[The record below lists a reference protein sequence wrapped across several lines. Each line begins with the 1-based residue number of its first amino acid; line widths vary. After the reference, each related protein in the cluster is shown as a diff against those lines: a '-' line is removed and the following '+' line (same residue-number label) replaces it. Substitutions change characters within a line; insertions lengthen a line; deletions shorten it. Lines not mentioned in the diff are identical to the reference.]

1 MASPTPSPPRS
12 AGVPEAGDFVGRVVL
27 VTGAGRGI
35 GRVCARLLADAGA
48 SLVVAA
54 RNLESAERSAAELA
68 AAGADVIAVHG
79 DVGAHGVAEAHV
91 SSALQRF
98 GRLDALVNFA
108 GFFHREPALRHGHDR
123 FDEVIRTNLNG
134 SFYMARAAAQAM
146 RKGGSI
152 VLISSMWAQRGGA
165 GRVAYCAAK
174 AGVEALT
181 SVLSGEWSPRGISV
195 YCVAPCWVAT
205 ETSREMLASGKI
217 EMGQLDAIA
226 PSRAL
231 LDPTEVA
238 RLCLLLAHGDH
249 PMITGTVLH
258 LDGGLTKW
266 ISGV

>member
-1 MASPTPSPPRS
+1 M
-12 AGVPEAGDFVGRVVL
+12 VL

-54 RNLESAERSAAELA
+54 RNRESAERSATDLA
-68 AAGADVIAVHG
+68 ATGADVVAVHG

-91 SSALQRF
+91 NCALQQY

-108 GFFHREPALRHGHDR
+108 GFFHREPALGHDQDR
-123 FDEVIRTNLNG
+123 FDEVIRSNLNG

-146 RKGGSI
+146 RGGGTI
-152 VLISSMWAQRGGA
+152 VLISSMWAQQGGA

-181 SVLSGEWSPRGISV
+181 SVLSGEWSPQGIRV
-195 YCVAPCWVAT
+195 YCVAPGWVAT
-205 ETSREMLASGKI
+205 ENNREMIASGKM
-217 EMGQLDAIA
+217 EMAKLEAVA
-226 PSRAL
+226 PGRAL
-231 LDPTEVA
+231 LDPIEVA
-238 RLCLLLAHGDH
+238 ALCVGLAHGDH
-249 PMITGTVLH
+249 PMLTGTVLR

-266 ISGV
+266 IAGV